1 MTSLRSARSWLTQHP
16 LVWQAALAAGALAA
30 GLALALLPL
39 PKLPLALGLVGAAV
53 LAAGIWLSLHSR
65 GPVEWAFLAF
75 VFLMPATRFS
85 LLEMGFSL
93 QANYVALA
101 ATALFLLCRA
111 ALLARPLWWPRSRVH
126 TAVILLTLVIA
137 ASFFLSAQVPPGEY
151 RGEVRYVRSAK
162 QIAQFLLMV
171 ITYAVVVL
179 TVQDRRLF
187 RRAVITLIF
196 STLAVSLYGIYQ
208 FIAYPL
214 GLPGVDLF
222 PQSAS
227 FGASRQ
233 WAIPLAGGRFLRI
246 WSVASEPVWFGD
258 FLSGAI
264 PLIFALLAGRALRE
278 SRWQWLLWAALGAA
292 GLALLL
298 TFARS
303 AYLAVL
309 VGGVVVLAFAPRFL
323 ARAGIALA
331 GVAVVIMI
339 ISLILSQ
346 MPVTEQ
352 ASLLQ
357 AVSDRFISPFQEE
370 NFGNIHRTTAIAT
383 SWAMFLDRP
392 WGVGYGNYGFFFYD
406 YMPDWGKAITD
417 AYPDAFPVMS
427 GSIVLRF
434 LTETGIPGL
443 LAFIW
448 LIIAVTLEG
457 IEAIRAWRRR
467 GDRFMRMASLG
478 LLAGFLALIAR
489 LTMADSIHFTYQW
502 FYIAMIVAA
511 ARLARRP
518 SPDPASHEVA

>member
-1 MTSLRSARSWLTQHP
+1 MTPLRTARSWLAQHP
-16 LVWQAALAAGALAA
+16 PLWQTALIAGALATA
-30 GLALALLPL
+30 LALALLPIS
-39 PKLPLALGLVGAAV
+39 KLFLALGLVGLGM
-53 LAAGIWLSLHSR
+53 LAAGTWLARHSR
-65 GPVEWAFLAF
+65 LPVEWAFLAF

-85 LLEMGFSL
+85 LLEMGFSF
-93 QANYVALA
+93 QANYAALA
-101 ATALFLLCRA
+101 ATAFYLLCRTLA
-111 ALLARPLWWPRSRVH
+111 CALPLWWPRSRVH
-126 TAVILLTLVIA
+126 TAILLLTLVIA

-151 RGEVRYVRSAK
+151 RGEVRYIRSAK

-171 ITYAVVVL
+171 AAYAVGVL
-179 TVQDRRLF
+179 VVQDRRLF
-187 RRAVITLIF
+187 RRAVGILIL

-208 FIAYPL
+208 FIAYSL
-214 GLPGVDLF
+214 GWPGVDLF

-258 FLSGAI
+258 FLSGVI
-264 PLIFALLAGRALRE
+264 PLVFALLAGRALQGG
-278 SRWQWLLWAALGAA
+278 RWQWLLWVTLGAA

-309 VGGVVVLAFAPRFL
+309 AGGIVVLAFAPRFL

-331 GVAVVIMI
+331 GVVIVIAV
-339 ISLILSQ
+339 ISIILSQ

-357 AVSDRFISPFQEE
+357 AVSDRFVSPFQEE
-370 NFGNIHRTTAIAT
+370 NFGNIHRTTAIAA

-406 YMPDWGKAITD
+406 YMPAWGRAITD
-417 AYPDAFPVMS
+417 ADPDAFPVMS
-427 GSIVLRF
+427 GSIILRF

-443 LAFIW
+443 LAFVW

-457 IEAIRAWRRR
+457 LDAIRGWRRR
-467 GDRFMRMASLG
+467 GDRFMRIATLG
-478 LLAGFLALIAR
+478 LLAGFLALMTR

-502 FYIAMIVAA
+502 FFIAIIVAS
-511 ARLARRP
+511 ARLARRS